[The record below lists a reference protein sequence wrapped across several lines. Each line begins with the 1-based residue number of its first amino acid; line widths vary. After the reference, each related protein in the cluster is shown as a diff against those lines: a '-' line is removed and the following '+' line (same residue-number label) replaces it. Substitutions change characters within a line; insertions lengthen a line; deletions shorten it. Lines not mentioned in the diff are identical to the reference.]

1 MIDLYNY
8 RTSNGRKASIMLEE
22 CGLNYALHIVFITA
36 GEQDLSAFR
45 AINPNGRRPAIIDAD
60 GPDGAPLALFES
72 GAIVLYLAQKT
83 GLFLPEDE
91 KDRWIA
97 TQWLMWQMG
106 GVGPN
111 FGQAFHFLHQNPA
124 DASDEAIAYGRARY
138 GGEVRRLCDVMNA
151 RLAEAAFLAGK
162 DYSVADIATYPWI
175 ALHKWFDLDL
185 DGLPHLRRWYGEIKA
200 HPAVQRGMDVPTRN
214 QMENHARS

>member
-97 TQWLMWQMG
+97 TQWPMFQMSA
-106 GVGPN
+106 VGPMLGHCHPRCCVN
-111 FGQAFHFLHQNPA
+111 
-124 DASDEAIAYGRARY
+124 RA
-138 GGEVRRLCDVMNA
+138 
-151 RLAEAAFLAGK
+151 
-162 DYSVADIATYPWI
+162 T
-175 ALHKWFDLDL
+175 
-185 DGLPHLRRWYGEIKA
+185 
-200 HPAVQRGMDVPTRN
+200 
-214 QMENHARS
+214 ARSSIFPYLRMAVF